1 MWMWKHM
8 ARANINVDASATQMI
23 LTGLRRDWGG
33 GPNKKKEEKK
43 RKCQRIQP
51 WGLSCVVVRGLL
63 GESFVAFL
71 LQGLQ
76 WASMLLLM
84 TFSQFLMDSLVSNF
98 AHHAHGIRL
107 DQLSVVC
114 IDRLCLQGY
123 SFKPLRG
130 KARSLLEA
138 LCSFQKNVF

>member
-1 MWMWKHM
+1 M
-8 ARANINVDASATQMI
+8 ARANINVDASATEMI
-23 LTGLRRDWGG
+23 LTGLRRYSEEAVQT
-33 GPNKKKEEKK
+33 KKEK
-43 RKCQRIQP
+43 KCQRFQP
-51 WGLSCVVVRGLL
+51 WRLSCVVVRGLL

-76 WASMLLLM
+76 WASTLLLM

>member
-1 MWMWKHM
+1 M
-8 ARANINVDASATQMI
+8 ARANINVDASATEMI
-23 LTGLRRDWGG
+23 LTGLRRYS
-33 GPNKKKEEKK
+33 EEAVQTKK
-43 RKCQRIQP
+43 RKKCQRFQP
-51 WGLSCVVVRGLL
+51 WSLSCVVVRGLL

-76 WASMLLLM
+76 WASTLLLM

>member
-1 MWMWKHM
+1 M
-8 ARANINVDASATQMI
+8 ARANINVDASATEMI
-23 LTGLRRDWGG
+23 LTGLRRYS
-33 GPNKKKEEKK
+33 EEAVQTKK
-43 RKCQRIQP
+43 RKKCQRFQP

-76 WASMLLLM
+76 WASTLLLM